1 MVILHVKKGD
11 ESQFL
16 HSVNVDEDMDSVI
29 AQVTALY
36 NGRLKVSR
44 LCYEIE
50 ELAKHGT
57 QFPPDIMG
65 LYEDQVKELGLKD
78 DWGEICE
85 PSGGFILEKDPVG
98 RRNGKRP
105 NDHMVK
111 VLTKTVE
118 EARAMLSKKLV
129 TANKLLDK
137 KKIKEALDILRGAVT
152 IVYPMGLPP
161 HDSIRLEFED
171 KEDLSGT
178 HASLEV
184 IEESRACLWF
194 SGKEMLRGKKLKD
207 YVGPN
212 DKTKITIKISKSGH
226 GAPAR
231 EPICTEEERN
241 KMMWQA
247 KQREEEMKRM
257 EENQNEYEDTPWVET
272 GRLKRAFQ
280 GMGNISWKP
289 I

>member
-1 MVILHVKKGD
+1 MVILHVKKAD

-16 HSVNVDEDMDSVI
+16 YSVSVEEDIDTVI
-29 AQVTALY
+29 AGVTALY

-44 LCYEIE
+44 ICYEIE
-50 ELAKHGT
+50 GLAKHGT

-65 LYEDQVKELGLKD
+65 LYEEQVKDLGLKD
-78 DWGEICE
+78 EWGDICE
-85 PSGGFILEKDPVG
+85 PSGGYTLEKDPVG

-105 NDHMVK
+105 NEHMAK
-111 VLTKTVE
+111 VLTNTVE

-129 TANKLLDK
+129 NDNKILEK
-137 KKIKEALDILRGAVT
+137 KMIKEALAILRGAVT

-161 HDSIRLEFED
+161 HDPIRLEFEE

-178 HASLEV
+178 HGSLEV
-184 IEESRACLWF
+184 IEESHACLWF

-212 DKTKITIKISKSGH
+212 EKTKITVKISKSGH

-231 EPICTEEERN
+231 EPICTEEDKKRL
-241 KMMWQA
+241 MWQA
-247 KQREEEMKRM
+247 KQREEEMKRL
-257 EENQNEYEDTPWVET
+257 EENQHEYEDTPWAET
-272 GRLKRAFQ
+272 GRMKRAFQ

-289 I
+289 R

>member
-1 MVILHVKKGD
+1 MVILHVKKAD

-16 HSVNVDEDMDSVI
+16 FNVSVEEDMDKVI
-29 AQVTALY
+29 AEVTDLY

-50 ELAKHGT
+50 ELSKHGT
-57 QFPPDIMG
+57 QFPPDIIG
-65 LYEDQVKELGLKD
+65 LYEDQVKDLGLKD
-78 DWGEICE
+78 DWGDICE
-85 PSGGFILEKDPVG
+85 PSGGYTFEKDPVG
-98 RRNGKRP
+98 RRNGKKP
-105 NDHMVK
+105 QEHMAK
-111 VLTKTVE
+111 ILTKTVE
-118 EARAMLSKKLV
+118 EARGMLSKKLV
-129 TANKLLDK
+129 TANKPLDK
-137 KKIKEALDILRGAVT
+137 KKLKEALDILRGAVT

-161 HDSIRLEFED
+161 HDPIRLEFEG

-194 SGKEMLRGKKLKD
+194 SGKEMSRGKKLKD
-207 YVGPN
+207 YVGSN
-212 DKTKITIKISKSGH
+212 EKTKITVKLSKSGH

-231 EPICTEEERN
+231 EPICTEEEKNR
-241 KMMWQA
+241 MMWQA
-247 KQREEEMKRM
+247 KQREEEMKRL
-257 EENQNEYEDTPWVET
+257 EENQHEYEDTPWAEG

-289 I
+289 R